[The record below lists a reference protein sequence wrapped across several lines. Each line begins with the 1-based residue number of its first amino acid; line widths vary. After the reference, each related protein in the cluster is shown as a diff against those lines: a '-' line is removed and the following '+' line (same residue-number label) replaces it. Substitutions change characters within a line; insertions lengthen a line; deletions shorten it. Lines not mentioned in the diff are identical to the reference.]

1 MTYSNG
7 RIINDADAHTMETQ
21 DWLAPYL
28 EGELKEKYSGVYSKR
43 EGGERI
49 VEMIDKAMERRT
61 DPEARKAAAENPI
74 GGAKGWLG
82 YGGFDKEERVEAL
95 DFLGFQSQLVFP
107 TFGLAAIQKAENEDQ
122 RYAASRALNQAQIDF
137 CNADERMI
145 AVAYCPLDNPDRAL
159 EEAKFAVS
167 KGAGAVMFSAAP
179 GGDRSPGHLLY
190 DPFWQFLQ
198 DNRIPFMLHIGPGTK
213 GQPEGFKNNGRER
226 AADIHGGGENL
237 RFPDFMC
244 LWFAPQEFLTAMIYD
259 GVFHRFPKLRGG
271 VIESGAGW
279 VPEFL
284 RMLDHGGK
292 AFGKT
297 DKYLQEL
304 DMLPSEYIKRAVR
317 FTPFPNEDV
326 GRMVEL
332 SSPELYMFSSDYPH
346 PEGTPD
352 PLGRFEASL
361 EGASEEVKDQFYR
374 TNYDF
379 MMFRDS
385 NTMAVAAE

>member
-1 MTYSNG
+1 
-7 RIINDADAHTMETQ
+7 
-21 DWLAPYL
+21 
-28 EGELKEKYSGVYSKR
+28 
-43 EGGERI
+43 
-49 VEMIDKAMERRT
+49 
-61 DPEARKAAAENPI
+61 
-74 GGAKGWLG
+74 
-82 YGGFDKEERVEAL
+82 
-95 DFLGFQSQLVFP
+95 
-107 TFGLAAIQKAENEDQ
+107 
-122 RYAASRALNQAQIDF
+122 
-137 CNADERMI
+137 
-145 AVAYCPLDNPDRAL
+145 
-159 EEAKFAVS
+159 
-167 KGAGAVMFSAAP
+167 
-179 GGDRSPGHLLY
+179 
-190 DPFWQFLQ
+190 
-198 DNRIPFMLHIGPGTK
+198 
-213 GQPEGFKNNGRER
+213 
-226 AADIHGGGENL
+226 
-237 RFPDFMC
+237 MC

-297 DKYLQEL
+297 DRYLQEL

-361 EGASEEVKDQFYR
+361 EGATEEVKDKFYR